1 MKKFMTFVC
10 AAFAVILMAAC
21 SGDSPKSVV
30 EKSIK
35 CLADK
40 DYKGYVDLI
49 YIDEDKNTPEEV
61 EESKKQ
67 IAELLEA
74 KLPMAISK
82 TGEIKSYKAVSEE
95 VSEDGKTATVKVSI
109 TYEKDGKETEKTEDF
124 KVEKDK
130 SGNWKIKM

>member
-21 SGDSPKSVV
+21 SGNSPKGVV

-35 CLADK
+35 CMVDK
-40 DYKGYVDLI
+40 DYKGYVDLL
-49 YIDEDKNTPEEV
+49 YIDEDKHSPEEI

-67 IAELLEA
+67 IVELLEA
-74 KLPMAISK
+74 KMPMALSK
-82 TGEIKSYKAVSEE
+82 TGEIKSYKTVSEE
-95 VSEDGKTATVKVSI
+95 VAEDGNSATVNVSI

-124 KVEKDK
+124 KLQKDK
-130 SGNWKIKM
+130 SGNWKLKM